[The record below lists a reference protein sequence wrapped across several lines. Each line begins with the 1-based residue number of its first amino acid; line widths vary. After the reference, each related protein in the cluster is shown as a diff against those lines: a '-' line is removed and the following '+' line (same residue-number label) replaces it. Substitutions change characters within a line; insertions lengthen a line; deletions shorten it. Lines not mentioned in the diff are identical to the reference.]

1 MFYHTRSGGAVNL
14 HNVAIEIKDL
24 CRHLVDKGHRPAHLV
39 LIFKDVGNILQS
51 KKDTKVI
58 ALWICNKDCSKI
70 DWMHL
75 KWERVDKTG
84 H

>member
-24 CRHLVDKGHRPAHLV
+24 YRCLVDKGHRPAHLA
-39 LIFKDVGNILQS
+39 LIFKDMGNTLQS

-58 ALWICNKDCSKI
+58 VLCVCNKNSKKI
-70 DWMHL
+70 TNFKKL
-75 KWERVDKTG
+75 CYCNRCNP
-84 H
+84 